1 MAEIDYNA
9 LTHALSSRRFLPE
22 VFDTAAEAKAAA
34 LRIIGSKSV
43 GIGGSATVRDM
54 GLAEALQANGNQV
67 YWHWLAAKEAKQA
80 ARDKALTADVYM
92 CSTNALTTDGRLV
105 NIDGT
110 GNRAA
115 GLIYGPH
122 EVIVILGKNKIVGGL
137 DEAIDRIPYLAPD
150 LVGAEKAARG
160 KTPTDV
166 WWHTIVP
173 TNGREKT
180 GYPTQKPEGILRR
193 IIEQDQVS
201 QTALQK
207 RTCHV

>member
-1 MAEIDYNA
+1 MKEINYDA
-9 LTHALSSRRFLPE
+9 LTKALKDRRFLPQ

-34 LRIIGSKSV
+34 LAIIGSKSV

-54 GLAEALQANGNQV
+54 QLAEALQENGNQV

-92 CSTNALTTDGRLV
+92 CSANAITADGRLV

-122 EVIVILGKNKIVGGL
+122 EVVVIAGKNKIVSGL
-137 DEAIDRIPYLAPD
+137 DEAMDRIKRDAC
-150 LVGAEKAARG
+150 
-160 KTPTDV
+160 
-166 WWHTIVP
+166 P
-173 TNGREKT
+173 TNARRLGLDTPCAKT
-180 GYPTQKPEGILRR
+180 GRCYDCRTDARMCNVTFILEAPTRPVK
-193 IIEQDQVS
+193 
-201 QTALQK
+201 AF
-207 RTCHV
+207 HVLIVKEDLGL